1 MRLQTRSP
9 GVSANVLSF
18 LERLTR
24 EGMLMREAP
33 YPWRKEEL
41 RALARM
47 FGLPE

>member
-1 MRLQTRSP
+1 
-9 GVSANVLSF
+9 
-18 LERLTR
+18 
-24 EGMLMREAP
+24 MLMREAP